1 MGSAVEDGYVGLP
14 SIPGIGF
21 EAESALYQLKQEL
34 LNCGCSAPSSA
45 A

>member
-1 MGSAVEDGYVGLP
+1 MGSALADGYVGLP

-21 EAESALYQLKQEL
+21 EAESALYQLKHEL
-34 LNCGCSAPSSA
+34 ANCGCGAPSSA

>member
-1 MGSAVEDGYVGLP
+1 MGSSLPDGYVGLP

-21 EAESALYQLKQEL
+21 EAGSALYQLKQGL
-34 LNCGCSAPSSA
+34 ANCGCGAPSSA